1 MGIQK
6 PGLLEQLIINGGLSF
21 VPIQFHADR
30 GFDITYGRQVGDVD
44 MAEYIDGDVLSGRW
58 NRGGRSPRGGHL
70 HLQRTGRTH
79 RSILYIIKHYIY
91 LEDNTLYLI
100 VDWQR

>member
-30 GFDITYGRQVGDVD
+30 GFDITYSRQVSRRYRQVHGQESAFRPLD
-44 MAEYIDGDVLSGRW
+44 DGKSFLTKKKDL
-58 NRGGRSPRGGHL
+58 
-70 HLQRTGRTH
+70 
-79 RSILYIIKHYIY
+79 
-91 LEDNTLYLI
+91 
-100 VDWQR
+100 